1 MPPQAHVPSHARAL
15 RRTRKLLLI
24 LAATGSL
31 VAGFALVW
39 AFAPRAFR
47 PLSTFELV
55 VILGLLV
62 LPVATVLAILSDRR
76 SAVHAAS
83 EAEPPRAA
91 PPAAATAVAHPPLQL
106 PRVQT
111 HPPSARPAR
120 VGQVGGHAHEHA

>member
-1 MPPQAHVPSHARAL
+1 YAHLPPHAHAL
-15 RRTRKLLLI
+15 RRTRKLLLV

-47 PLSTFELV
+47 PLSTLELV

-62 LPVATVLAILSDRR
+62 LPVATLLAVLSDRR
-76 SAVHAAS
+76 VAAHAADS
-83 EAEPPRAA
+83 EPPPP
-91 PPAAATAVAHPPLQL
+91 PPASQPAAQMPLHL

-111 HPPSARPAR
+111 PPPPGRPSR
-120 VGQVGGHAHEHA
+120 VGQHAHEPA